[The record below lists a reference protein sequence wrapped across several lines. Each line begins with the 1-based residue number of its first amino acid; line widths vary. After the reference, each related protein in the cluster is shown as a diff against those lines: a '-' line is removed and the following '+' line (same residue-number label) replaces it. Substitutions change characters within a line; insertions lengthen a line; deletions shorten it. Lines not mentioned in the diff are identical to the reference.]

1 MSAVDSWHEERQSA
15 WLYRQL
21 AQTESDI
28 AAARLFVDLAAAAEQ
43 QALHWEALMAADGH
57 ASPVFHPGWRAR
69 LGAHLAA
76 VFGGRRIK
84 PLLAALKVRGLSIYS
99 APAPGGHAMPQSL
112 ADVGRGHRAVGGGNL
127 RAAIFGINDG
137 LVSNASLV
145 LGMVGANADTGVVLI
160 TGIAGLLAGALSMAS
175 GEYVSVRSQ
184 RELFEHQIALERAE
198 LAEYPEAEAEELALI
213 YAARSLSMDEARA
226 LATRMVGDPRIALD
240 VLSREELGLNPD
252 DLGSPFGAAGF
263 SFVAFTL
270 GALVP
275 LLPFFFGVVLPGAA
289 LVGSLLAAGGLFVTG
304 AAMSLFTGRNAAL
317 GGLRMLAIG
326 GGAGALTFA
335 IGHLLG
341 VGFG

>member
-1 MSAVDSWHEERQSA
+1 VSAVDSWREERQSA

-21 AQTESDI
+21 AQTERDA

-43 QALHWEALMAADGH
+43 QALHWQGLMAADGH
-57 ASPVFHPGWRAR
+57 ALPVFHPDWRAR
-69 LGAHLAA
+69 LGVHLAA

-213 YAARSLSMDEARA
+213 YAARGLSMDEARA
-226 LATRMVGDPRIALD
+226 LAARMVGDPRIALD

-326 GGAGALTFA
+326 GGAGALTYA

-341 VGFG
+341 VGIG

>member
-1 MSAVDSWHEERQSA
+1 MSAIDSWREERQSA

-21 AQTESDI
+21 AQTERD
-28 AAARLFVDLAAAAEQ
+28 ATVARLFVDLAAAAEQ
-43 QALHWEALMAADGH
+43 QALHWEGLLATDGH
-57 ASPVFHPGWRAR
+57 ALPAFHPGWRAR
-69 LGAHLAA
+69 LGAQMAA
-76 VFGGRRIK
+76 IFGGRRIK

-99 APAPGGHAMPQSL
+99 APLPSGHTMPQSL
-112 ADVGRGHRAVGGGNL
+112 ADVGRGHRAVGGGNV

-145 LGMVGANADTGVVLI
+145 LGMVGANADTGVVLT

-184 RELFEHQIALERAE
+184 RELFEHQIALERDE

-213 YAARSLSMDEARA
+213 YAARGLTMDEARA
-226 LATRMVGDPRIALD
+226 LATRMVSDPAVALD

-252 DLGSPFGAAGF
+252 DLGSPIGAAGF

-275 LLPFFFGVVLPGAA
+275 LLPFFFGAVLPAAA
-289 LVGSLLAAGGLFVTG
+289 LFGSLLAATGLFATG

-326 GGAGALTFA
+326 GGAGALTYA
-335 IGHLLG
+335 IGHL
-341 VGFG
+341 VGGGIG